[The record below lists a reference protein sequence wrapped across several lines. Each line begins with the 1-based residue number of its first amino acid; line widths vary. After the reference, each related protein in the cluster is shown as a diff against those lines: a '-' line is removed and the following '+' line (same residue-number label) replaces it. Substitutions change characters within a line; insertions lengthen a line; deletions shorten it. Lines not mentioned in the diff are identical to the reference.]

1 MANDAA
7 ASLQFLGAAGGVTGS
22 KFLFSHGYDQILI
35 DCGLFQGLKE
45 LRLRN
50 WAPVPVDLARLR
62 AVILTHAHIDHS
74 GYLPRLVF
82 KGYKG
87 PVFATPGTCDLL
99 RVMLPDAAYLQ
110 EEEARYANRRGYS
123 KHTPALPLYTV
134 EDAERSLMLLRPTR
148 VGESVEVIK
157 GVYLDYRR
165 VGHILGAGSA
175 RLSFQLDGRQRTL
188 MDSGD
193 LGRYDRPI
201 LKDPEPAGA
210 ADWLLIES
218 TYGNLIHP
226 AKADAELRN
235 LIKETAA
242 QRGCLLI
249 PAFAIGRTQDLVYTI
264 RKMEDAGEIPP
275 IPVYVDSPMGIE
287 ATQIYSRHTSEHDFE
302 MAQLSNLDRNPLR
315 SRNMIIAKSPE
326 QSKAI
331 NDFKGPLIIISA
343 SGMATGGRVL
353 HHLKQRLPNPD
364 TTVLLVGYQAEGT
377 RGRLLQDG
385 AKDVKMLGEVIPVR
399 AKIKVLDGFS
409 AHADQGEILRWLRT
423 FKNAPLMTYVVHGE
437 PPAASALA
445 ELIRERL
452 KWRVEIAKH
461 QQKVALL

>member
-1 MANDAA
+1 MAKDAA
-7 ASLQFLGAAGGVTGS
+7 ATLQFLGAAGGVTGS
-22 KFLFSHGYDQILI
+22 KYLFSYGDDQVLI

-50 WAPVPVDLARLR
+50 WAPVPIDLARLR

-74 GYLPRLVF
+74 GYLPRIVG

-99 RVMLPDAAYLQ
+99 GVMLPDAAYLQ
-110 EEEARYANRRGYS
+110 EEEARYANRKGYS
-123 KHTPALPLYTV
+123 KHSPALPLYTV
-134 EDAERSLMLLRPTR
+134 EDAERSLTLLRPVR
-148 VGESVEVIK
+148 MEESVEVIK
-157 GVYLDYRR
+157 GVFLDYGR
-165 VGHILGAGSA
+165 VGHILGAGSVQ
-175 RLSFQLDGRQRTL
+175 LSFQRNGQKRTL

-201 LKDPEPAGA
+201 LKDPEPAGT

-218 TYGNLIHP
+218 TYGNLLHP
-226 AKADAELRN
+226 KESEAELRKV
-235 LIKETAA
+235 IRETAE

-275 IPVYVDSPMGIE
+275 MPVYVDSPMGIE
-287 ATQIYSRHTSEHDFE
+287 ATEIYSRHTAEHDFE
-302 MAQLSNLDRNPLR
+302 MAQLSNHERNPLR
-315 SRNMIIAKSPE
+315 SRNMVVARSAE

-331 NDFKGPLIIISA
+331 NNSKGPLIVISA
-343 SGMATGGRVL
+343 SGMVTGGRVL
-353 HHLKQRLPNPD
+353 HHLKHRLPNPD

-377 RGRLLQDG
+377 RGRSLQDG
-385 AKDVKMLGEVIPVR
+385 AKEIRMLGEVVPVH

-409 AHADQGEILRWLRT
+409 AHADQGEILRWLGT
-423 FKNAPLMTYVVHGE
+423 FKKAPRRTYVVHGE
-437 PPAASALA
+437 PPAANALA
-445 ELIRERL
+445 EVIRERL
-452 KWRVEIAKH
+452 KWQVEVAKH
-461 QQKVALL
+461 QQIVALV